1 MLTSWF
7 PIPSTPPIIVK
18 VEKHPCSAHHQHL
31 LQRTTDQPVPTGHYP
46 LSAKPFRLSTPLWDY
61 TFSDVLIEPTQG
73 QNPSIN
79 FSLCIHLDTSHL
91 RAIKMFST
99 SWIKLLGLHQWYC
112 LLFSFFLFF
121 LPILWRHIMGGVF
134 QVPISWMA
142 NLAGNWPIDHLW
154 VSSLDNTMGNPPNQA
169 HDCAHKWLSGSC
181 MASSEPFVSTIM
193 WWSAWFGGF
202 PMVLSKLDTQR
213 WSIGQFPANLA
224 IQDIGT
230 WNTPPIIYL
239 LDSIKYWHTSLM
251 PQKYFPLVLVHSSST
266 SSSAEIEQ

>member
-1 MLTSWF
+1 MPDFDYDLNLDTLGSSSHGLADNDSFEPNGHETTELNTHNPNSPPPDSLPLNTLPPDSQF
-7 PIPSTPPIIVK
+7 PIPPTPSIIVK

-112 LLFSFFLFF
+112 LLFFLFPF
-121 LPILWRHIMGGVF
+121 FFSLFYLHITF
-134 QVPISWMA
+134 
-142 NLAGNWPIDHLW
+142 
-154 VSSLDNTMGNPPNQA
+154 
-169 HDCAHKWLSGSC
+169 
-181 MASSEPFVSTIM
+181 
-193 WWSAWFGGF
+193 FG
-202 PMVLSKLDTQR
+202 
-213 WSIGQFPANLA
+213 
-224 IQDIGT
+224 
-230 WNTPPIIYL
+230 
-239 LDSIKYWHTSLM
+239 
-251 PQKYFPLVLVHSSST
+251 
-266 SSSAEIEQ
+266 